1 MYVDTLVDETETERN
16 LENFYEPVVEKLYKS
31 GRGTFHDER

>member
-1 MYVDTLVDETETERN
+1 MYVDTHVDETETERN

-31 GRGTFHDER
+31 ERGTFHDER